1 MGLSVV
7 NQRRDGRQQRPH
19 HHREASPMGGSQVG
33 WEPDTTHTPRQAQ
46 GQTGTLSYVWWWCVG
61 FVSGWC
67 NRKRED
73 QGSSCCIQIARFVL
87 GCWRVRGPEKCWLL
101 PIAFGLDLC
110 ALCALS
116 YAVSHSLVLTRVS
129 TFYFFTSNAQ
139 AGGRGRAAGKTRD
152 PQALQGYCR
161 HDTRAKPTRVHH
173 GLQTTTFVAAAGGD
187 SHGVLLGLCDGP
199 LALVVVAACPWTRL
213 EHGQRIA
220 LLWDRGPC

>member
-1 MGLSVV
+1 
-7 NQRRDGRQQRPH
+7 
-19 HHREASPMGGSQVG
+19 MGGVIG
-33 WEPDTTHTPRQAQ
+33 KER
-46 GQTGTLSYVWWWCVG
+46 G
-61 FVSGWC
+61 SGLLLA
-67 NRKRED
+67 
-73 QGSSCCIQIARFVL
+73 GSIQIARL
-87 GCWRVRGPEKCWLL
+87 LECWRVRGPEKCWLL

-116 YAVSHSLVLTRVS
+116 YAAKSFRDTNTLFLHLFSRNQHT
-129 TFYFFTSNAQ
+129 
-139 AGGRGRAAGKTRD
+139 GGWQRACGGQDKR

-173 GLQTTTFVAAAGGD
+173 GLQTTAFLAAAGGD

>member
-1 MGLSVV
+1 V
-7 NQRRDGRQQRPH
+7 
-19 HHREASPMGGSQVG
+19 GGVIGKERIRAPPAAFKLLGSCSAVG
-33 WEPDTTHTPRQAQ
+33 E
-46 GQTGTLSYVWWWCVG
+46 CVDLR
-61 FVSGWC
+61 
-67 NRKRED
+67 N
-73 QGSSCCIQIARFVL
+73 
-87 GCWRVRGPEKCWLL
+87 

-129 TFYFFTSNAQ
+129 AFHFSTSNAQ